1 MKKFI
6 KLFLMLFVLT
16 LSLAFSVNTSAD
28 TGPKPY
34 VDITINGNTDG
45 MYMTLLSSV
54 KRHGPWATVDENK
67 KEFTGD
73 LELIN
78 EKFVNYEDKD
88 GFYYQ
93 QFIDDITD
101 HKFKWGYYPPN
112 TFKILI
118 YDTINDKF
126 ITDDVIYHKNEF
138 GSVYTLTLTKE
149 NINVNKEPGV
159 TEPKTEINEFK
170 TSFTVEKNNSV
181 GREILTFFVRL
192 AICLTIEILL
202 ALLFGFRK
210 LELIPILIV
219 NLVTQIA
226 FNLFLTIY
234 IYFNGFQLLLIIPAY
249 IFFELLIFA
258 SESISNT
265 YFIKLVDNKC
275 GIETKKP
282 GMIILYTLVANFAS
296 LVLGYM
302 ILMFFH

>member
-1 MKKFI
+1 MKKSI
-6 KLFLMLFVLT
+6 KVVLILFVLI

-45 MYMTLLSSV
+45 MYMTLLSNV

-67 KEFTGD
+67 EEFTGD
-73 LELIN
+73 LKLIN

-101 HKFKWGYYPPN
+101 HKFKWGYYPPD

-126 ITDDVIYHKNEF
+126 ITDDVIYQKAEF
-138 GSVYTLTLTKE
+138 GSVYTLTLNE
-149 NINVNKEPGV
+149 NMYVSKDASVSE
-159 TEPKTEINEFK
+159 
-170 TSFTVEKNNSV
+170 SFSVVKNNNI

-192 AICLTIEILL
+192 AICLTIELVL

-210 LELIPILIV
+210 LELVPILIA
-219 NLVTQIA
+219 NIVTQVA
-226 FNLFLTIY
+226 FNLFLTLY

-249 IFFELLIFA
+249 IFFEVIIFA
-258 SESISNT
+258 SESIANT
-265 YFIKLVDNKC
+265 YFIRLVDNKC
-275 GIETKKP
+275 GIEAKKT
-282 GMIILYTLVANFAS
+282 GMIILYTFVANFAS
-296 LVLGYM
+296 LVFGYL

>member
-1 MKKFI
+1 MKKGI
-6 KLFLMLFVLT
+6 KIFLMIFVMIISFT
-16 LSLAFSVNTSAD
+16 FSINTSAD

-34 VDITINGNTDG
+34 VDITINGDTTG

-54 KRHGPWATVDENK
+54 KRHGPWTIVDENER
-67 KEFTGD
+67 EFTGD

-138 GSVYTLTLTKE
+138 GSVYTLTLTNE
-149 NINVNKEPGV
+149 NMNVNKEP
-159 TEPKTEINEFK
+159 INDFK

-210 LELIPILIV
+210 LELIPILIA

-265 YFIKLVDNKC
+265 YFIKLVDKKTD
-275 GIETKKP
+275 IEIKSSAR
-282 GMIILYTLVANFAS
+282 IVLYTLVANIAS
-296 LVLGYM
+296 LVLGYI

>member
-16 LSLAFSVNTSAD
+16 LSLAFSVNASAD

-34 VDITINGNTDG
+34 VEITINGDTKG
-45 MYMTLLSSV
+45 MYMTLLSDTN
-54 KRHGPWATVDENK
+54 RRGPHHVYDEKYYNYT
-67 KEFTGD
+67 KED
-73 LELIN
+73 NLIGL
-78 EKFVNYEDKD
+78 KFIEYKDKD
-88 GFYYQ
+88 NFYYLQ
-93 QFIDDITD
+93 NYSDISNN
-101 HKFKWGYYPPN
+101 KYRWGYYPPT

-118 YDTINDKF
+118 YDSINDKF
-126 ITDDVIYHKNEF
+126 ITDDVIYRKEEF
-138 GSVYTLTLTKE
+138 GSIYTLTLSD
-149 NINVNKEPGV
+149 NINVVKEPGV
-159 TEPKTEINEFK
+159 DRPAEDVNN
-170 TSFTVEKNNSV
+170 SFVVEKNSTI
-181 GREILTFFVRL
+181 GRGILAFFTRLIICL
-192 AICLTIEILL
+192 AIELLL

-219 NLVTQIA
+219 NVVTQIA

>member
-1 MKKFI
+1 MKKSI
-6 KLFLMLFVLT
+6 KVVLMLFVLI

-45 MYMTLLSSV
+45 MYMTLLSNV
-54 KRHGPWATVDENK
+54 KRHGPWTTVDENK
-67 KEFTGD
+67 EEFTGD
-73 LELIN
+73 LKLVN

-101 HKFKWGYYPPN
+101 HKFKWGYYPPD

-126 ITDDVIYHKNEF
+126 ITDDVIYQKAEF
-138 GSVYTLTLTKE
+138 GSVYTLTLNE
-149 NINVNKEPGV
+149 NKDALVSE
-159 TEPKTEINEFK
+159 
-170 TSFTVEKNNSV
+170 SFSVVKNNNI

-192 AICLTIEILL
+192 AICLTIELVL

-210 LELIPILIV
+210 LELIPILII
-219 NLVTQIA
+219 NIITQVA
-226 FNLFLTIY
+226 FNLFLTLY

-249 IFFELLIFA
+249 IFGEVLILVA
-258 SESISNT
+258 ESISNVH
-265 YFIKLVDNKC
+265 FINLVDNKC
-275 GIETKKP
+275 GIEAKSSGK
-282 GMIILYTLVANFAS
+282 IILYTLVANLAS
-296 LVLGYM
+296 LVLGYI